1 MKISNE
7 GEMEEVFYL
16 YLAGPIT
23 GISYRDSTDWRKYV
37 AKKLPPQIKVISPL
51 RGKTYLRTKKQIKT
65 SYENIPLSS
74 AKGIASRDR
83 FDTMRCDALLV
94 NLLGAKKVSIG
105 SVLEIGWADAFR
117 KPIILAI
124 EKEGNPHDHAEL
136 KEVAN
141 FIVDNLDEAIEL
153 AIKILLPGV

>member
-1 MKISNE
+1 
-7 GEMEEVFYL
+7 
-16 YLAGPIT
+16 
-23 GISYRDSTDWRKYV
+23 
-37 AKKLPPQIKVISPL
+37 
-51 RGKTYLRTKKQIKT
+51 
-65 SYENIPLSS
+65 
-74 AKGIASRDR
+74 
-83 FDTMRCDALLV
+83 MRCDALLV